1 MQASARASGRSALFL
16 QEGRERW
23 TGLPWDG
30 VNGGELSNV
39 SRGLAAKPM
48 VGVGQ
53 PRLESKPT
61 NSTRQCISYLDL
73 IKALSRRRRL
83 VKKLC
88 VPTKIHITPL
98 HTA

>member
-1 MQASARASGRSALFL
+1 MQASERSSGQSALFL

-48 VGVGQ
+48 VGVG
-53 PRLESKPT
+53 
-61 NSTRQCISYLDL
+61 
-73 IKALSRRRRL
+73 
-83 VKKLC
+83 
-88 VPTKIHITPL
+88 
-98 HTA
+98 